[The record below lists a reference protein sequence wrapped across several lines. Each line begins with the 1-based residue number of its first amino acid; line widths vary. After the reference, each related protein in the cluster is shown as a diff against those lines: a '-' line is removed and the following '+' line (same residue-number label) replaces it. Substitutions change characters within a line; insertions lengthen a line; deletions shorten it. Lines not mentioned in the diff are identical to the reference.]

1 MLGNIAASATMS
13 HDVNNV
19 FTMLIEAPYNTNMT
33 FADDKSTIISENTYT
48 NRGTF

>member
-1 MLGNIAASATMS
+1 MLGTIAASATMS
-13 HDVNNV
+13 HNVNNV
-19 FTMLIEAPYNTNMT
+19 FTRLIEAPYNTNMT